1 MSQFGH
7 ILSKLNRFFQ
17 SYCKPN
23 LCLKKLHNFNLA
35 LATKKAQL
43 IAQVPLTHLHFP
55 GPLLLLFLE
64 EGKKSKRGTV
74 IYKPLSSPLEQN
86 LPSVTY

>member
-1 MSQFGH
+1 MSQSGH

-17 SYCKPN
+17 SCCKPN
-23 LCLKKLHNFNLA
+23 LCLTKLHNFNLA

-64 EGKKSKRGTV
+64 EEKKKA
-74 IYKPLSSPLEQN
+74 KEEL
-86 LPSVTY
+86 